1 MFSQIGKFKTTRALW
16 IIPGLAVL
24 APVSA
29 AELNGQERD
38 FLLRKPLITVSVR
51 GGYSVPRLGGGG
63 DTESL
68 WDFTKQYLTVE
79 NRDFAGSYVM
89 VELGIRGSERIDL
102 VFALGHS
109 PTSVLS
115 EFRNWEGDD
124 GLPIAQTTDFTTTT
138 LTAGIKAYM
147 KPRGRSIGSHVWVP
161 RTFNPF
167 VGMAG
172 GRVWYSFQ
180 QYGEFVDYETLD
192 IFRED
197 FRSEERAPT
206 VHFFTGMDINI
217 SKRLLLTGEARYGF
231 AKGPFQVQDTGYS
244 DFVGFPKLDLSGLRV
259 SLGVGFRVQR

>member
-68 WDFTKQYLTVE
+68 WDFTKQHLTVE

-109 PTSVLS
+109 PISVLS
-115 EFRNWEGDD
+115 EFREWEGDD
-124 GLPIAQTTDFTTTT
+124 GLPIIQTTDFTTTT

-147 KPRGRSIGSHVWVP
+147 KPGAGRSAVTSGCPAPSIRLWEWRVGGSGTVSSSTASSSTTR
-161 RTFNPF
+161 RTK
-167 VGMAG
+167 
-172 GRVWYSFQ
+172 SSS
-180 QYGEFVDYETLD
+180 
-192 IFRED
+192 ED

-206 VHFFTGMDINI
+206 LQFFTGMDISI
-217 SKRLLLTGEARYGF
+217 SKRLMLTGEARYGF

-244 DFVGFPKLDLSGLRV
+244 DFVGFPKLDLSGLKV
-259 SLGVGFRVQR
+259 SLGVGLRV